1 MEKQLSISSEE
12 LKELQRF
19 KKLYGT
25 EEDNQDVVDFFY
37 KVFLYAYLNDNE
49 DVKFFVK
56 RFNEIKEKDKSF
68 HLSRERDY
76 ERMSFYNPIY
86 KKIFVYKGKIDN
98 HDEAILFHEGM
109 HLFHEY
115 SSLQSQ
121 EPREYEKYREKAFTQ
136 IMNNK
141 ESILK
146 ETSKIEI
153 NYEELLKKAREYV
166 YKNFIIKAGA
176 NNVEDYIN
184 KEKNKYEELI
194 QKKDIYH
201 DLLAMGLNHKNA
213 IALNTKSL
221 NEELTTHELLYTY
234 IQQVYQEKI
243 DDYINALEPEYIA
256 YEGFLGAILQGEQQE
271 EFLIV
276 YGHKREYFQND
287 RENGFKE
294 VLAHYSELKNTP
306 EGQKWLD
313 ILKNQIGEEF
323 LNYIDLIY
331 SIILTNPY
339 DLSLESENK
348 MVL

>member
-56 RFNEIKEKDKSF
+56 RFNEIKEKDKGF

-146 ETSKIEI
+146 ETSKIKI
-153 NYEELLKKAREYV
+153 NYEEFLKKAREYV
-166 YKNFIIKAGA
+166 YKNSIIKAGA

>member
-25 EEDNQDVVDFFY
+25 EEDNQDVVDYFY
-37 KVFLYAYLNDNE
+37 KVFLYAYINGNK

-56 RFNEIKEKDKSF
+56 RFNEIKEKDKGF

-136 IMNNK
+136 IINNK

-153 NYEELLKKAREYV
+153 NYEEFLKKAREYV

-306 EGQKWLD
+306 EGQKWID